1 MISAM
6 LTIDLPLQCRLS
18 IVGRRVKHLPPKL
31 IAPPSITK
39 LIYRKG
45 GRRIPSG
52 IPTSIDTTVSTL
64 EMHSEGEDDD
74 DDDDHNAIFE
84 ASSLCAVR
92 TG

>member
-6 LTIDLPLQCRLS
+6 LTIDLPTTIPLKHCRKEGEAS
-18 IVGRRVKHLPPKL
+18 PPKTYC
-31 IAPPSITK
+31 PPKHNEIDIPK
-39 LIYRKG
+39 RG
-45 GRRIPSG
+45 RIPSG

-84 ASSLCAVR
+84 ASSL
-92 TG
+92 